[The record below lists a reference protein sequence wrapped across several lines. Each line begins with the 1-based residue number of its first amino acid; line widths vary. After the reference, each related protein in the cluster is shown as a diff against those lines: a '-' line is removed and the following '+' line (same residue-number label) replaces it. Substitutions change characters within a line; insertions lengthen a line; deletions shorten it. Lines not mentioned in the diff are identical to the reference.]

1 MNAKQPSDNVNTST
15 SVSKDPPYGCLK
27 NGQKPTW
34 RQYNKTLKKEKT
46 SENKPMFNLSMDLP
60 KHKEFLER
68 QKKLHEIKNRISRPK
83 AKPKKRKIQ
92 TKRIRRKITLGK
104 IGNKVGVLVKSKKT
118 RKNIKNEVNVL
129 KKKSIHDI
137 KDYLR
142 NHNLIKIG
150 SSAPD
155 YILRSIYE
163 NAFLSGEIKNNNADV
178 LLHNWH
184 KDEDP

>member
-1 MNAKQPSDNVNTST
+1 MKKNDIGEYVYQMSY
-15 SVSKDPPYGCLK
+15 KDA
-27 NGQKPTW
+27 QS
-34 RQYNKTLKKEKT
+34 QY
-46 SENKPMFNLSMDLP
+46 
-60 KHKEFLER
+60 
-68 QKKLHEIKNRISRPK
+68 KL
-83 AKPKKRKIQ
+83 
-92 TKRIRRKITLGK
+92 TDF
-104 IGNKVGVLVKSKKT
+104 
-118 RKNIKNEVNVL
+118 EVNVL

-163 NAFLSGEIKNNNADV
+163 NAFLSGEIKNKNADV

-184 KDEDP
+184 KDEEQ